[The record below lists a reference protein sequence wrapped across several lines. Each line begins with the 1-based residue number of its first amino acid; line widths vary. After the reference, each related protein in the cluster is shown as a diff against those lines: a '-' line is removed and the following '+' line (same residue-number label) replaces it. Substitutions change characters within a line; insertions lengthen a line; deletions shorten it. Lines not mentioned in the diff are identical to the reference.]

1 VIALYSINIRGLIQ
15 MFRKINAA
23 ITVALIIFI
32 ATSIA
37 FSQAVSGN
45 ISGTVQ
51 DATGAAV
58 PNANITIADL
68 GSRNRLQSAQR

>member
-1 VIALYSINIRGLIQ
+1 

-58 PNANITIADL
+58 PNANITITDL